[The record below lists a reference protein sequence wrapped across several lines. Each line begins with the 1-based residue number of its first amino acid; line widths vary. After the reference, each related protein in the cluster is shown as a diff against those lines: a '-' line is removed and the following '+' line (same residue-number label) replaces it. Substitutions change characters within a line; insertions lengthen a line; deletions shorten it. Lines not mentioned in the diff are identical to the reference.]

1 MAKSPEVAAAM
12 SSTAAPV
19 GSEANPGAPSPR
31 VSKGAGFAEPA
42 FENIGNAPV
51 RDTEVMDVNPTPRS
65 AREDGMNADGTSPFS
80 AGKTGPQLL
89 TGEDLA
95 RRGGGPDQ
103 RVEER
108 QAKLTQK
115 FREDKG
121 VQKLMRDESLK
132 RFGEIPGAAPD
143 KSAEEARAE
152 TAAAEETETTE
163 TGRSAKDIDEIAKL
177 SRERRELRDSLRAAN
192 GAKTEAKRSE
202 MLKELA
208 KEYPAAAAA
217 AWLGEDPDAYI
228 SRVYQD
234 DVKGKSKSAGDRIK
248 VDPEK
253 ALGEDERLSK
263 HEQALQAERAEKN
276 RLASE
281 LQEIRVGQAA
291 ANIVQSDTKR
301 WELCAKTPD
310 IGTKLAAE
318 VSKVYRE
325 SDAAAGGNGKGWRP
339 KDAKEQKEFVDSLLD
354 DMEKG
359 FEEVGK
365 RYSRTPAAPAAR
377 RPAPPPGQRPVAQSR
392 TGADWDRYAKPPKRE
407 SVEDRQDAMIARY
420 RGRSMTTD

>member
-1 MAKSPEVAAAM
+1 MPKSPEVTAAM

-31 VSKGAGFAEPA
+31 KSKAGAGSEPA
-42 FENIGNAPV
+42 FSDGGGSL
-51 RDTEVMDVNPTPRS
+51 DTGDTMDVNPTPRS
-65 AREDGMNADGTSPFS
+65 SQLLEDGSTANSKA
-80 AGKTGPQLL
+80 GPQLL

-103 RVEER
+103 RVEDR
-108 QAKLTQK
+108 QAKLTKK
-115 FREDKG
+115 FSEDKG
-121 VQKLMRDESLK
+121 VQKLMRDESRK
-132 RFGEIPGAAPD
+132 RFGEIPGTAPD
-143 KSAEEARAE
+143 KTAEEARG
-152 TAAAEETETTE
+152 ETTE
-163 TGRSAKDIDEIAKL
+163 TTAETVAEARASKDIEEIARL
-177 SRERRELRDSLRAAN
+177 SREKRELRDSLKAAN
-192 GAKTEAKRSE
+192 GARTEAKRSE

-228 SRVYQD
+228 SRVYED
-234 DVKGKSKSAGDRIK
+234 DVKGKSKGAGDRIK

-253 ALGEDERLSK
+253 ALGEDERTSK
-263 HEQALQAERAEKN
+263 HEQALQAERAEKE
-276 RLASE
+276 RISGE
-281 LQEIRVGQAA
+281 LQQYKMAQAA
-291 ANIVQSDTKR
+291 QNIVQSDAKR
-301 WELCAKTPD
+301 WELCGKTPD
-310 IGTKLAAE
+310 IGTQLAAE
-318 VSKVYRE
+318 VAKVYRDA
-325 SDAAAGGNGKGWRP
+325 DAAAGGPGKGWRP

-377 RPAPPPGQRPVAQSR
+377 RPAPPPGQRQQAPSR

-407 SVEDRQDAMIARY
+407 SVEDRQDALISRY
-420 RGRSMTTD
+420 RGRSMTTE